1 MRKKLLS
8 LSICALIL
16 LSMTVVAHASWTST
30 YTAKYSSGENLPDES
45 KLPYVRKTTSDTG
58 NAILTYDLTSW
69 TLPKAGIIGYDG
81 IMVTVIHPV
90 NNSRTNPICMTSTA
104 RPGENYSV
112 YILGALTQ
120 SGVDTMKVSF
130 DLDAEDPNMAR

>member
-30 YTAKYSSGENLPDES
+30 RTAKYKSGYNYPVSSGLQYAT
-45 KLPYVRKTTSDTG
+45 KATSATG

-69 TLPKAGIIGYDG
+69 TLPKAGIIDDG
-81 IMVTVIHPV
+81 NTSVTAIHTV
-90 NNSRTNPICMTSTA
+90 KNSSTIAICMTSMAMQGGKLQCTH
-104 RPGENYSV
+104 SW
-112 YILGALTQ
+112 
-120 SGVDTMKVSF
+120 GVKS
-130 DLDAEDPNMAR
+130 NRC